1 MRLRSAEFWRA
12 RALEAQTVAESMRS
26 VDSRRTMLE
35 IAAQYEVLARSTESL
50 AKTFPD
56 ITWRDD
62 KSG

>member
-1 MRLRSAEFWRA
+1 
-12 RALEAQTVAESMRS
+12 
-26 VDSRRTMLE
+26 MLE